1 MYARLLFRRMHA
13 VYFAV
18 FVCSFAFN
26 RVSVEFV
33 ISRVIVLTIGAV
45 CILNFINLEF
55 IFYLFPYIE
64 SI

>member
-1 MYARLLFRRMHA
+1 MHA